1 MNDKKLTKRLTDA
14 SLTMVDAKAEI
25 ERLRDALRPDF
36 SAGSAPP
43 QHVVTLRTELEHA
56 RAEIERL
63 ESELDDEKRRH
74 AKTDGRATN
83 LRVEAFD
90 LRRKITALTDA
101 LEHAR
106 MSCDGRSAHSWKI
119 RYECQRAEK
128 YRIEAVNKSLRE
140 SHDQISAD
148 HASVSKQLEE
158 MHLRCGRLEGDL
170 ARAEIEIRNLLDVRC
185 GGLPTEPPFCAYCG
199 KER

>member
-106 MSCDGRSAHSWKI
+106 MENRELADSCDGRSAHSWKI

-128 YRIEAVNKSLRE
+128 YRIEAENKSLRE
-140 SHDQISAD
+140 AAD
-148 HASVSKQLEE
+148 WSEKRIAGLKEEHAYARKVANEQKE
-158 MHLRCGRLEGDL
+158 RADKL
-170 ARAEIEIRNLLDVRC
+170 AAGMPTAEAA
-185 GGLPTEPPFCAYCG
+185 PFCAYCG